1 MLRRESKDGDKITYV
16 LFLAATHIYVL
27 DISSAG
33 RVHRSTIFLW
43 EFADILFNYIFR
55 MIVPLCADERTIGGI
70 SMVASSVL
78 AAAA

>member
-1 MLRRESKDGDKITYV
+1 MVIRSRTYSSSR
-16 LFLAATHIYVL
+16 ATHIYVL
-27 DISSAG
+27 EICSAG
-33 RVHRSTIFLW
+33 RVHPSTIFLW

-55 MIVPLCADERTIGGI
+55 MIVPLCADERTIIGI